1 MALKRLNLKS
11 LWCFLLEKSRLQS
24 MPSSE
29 ALQTRCT
36 VNQSKEFGIRL
47 DDHDKNSLCM
57 IMMCLPFQLGDL
69 ALRVCEGLQGGVSL
83 GQLSPQPRLRPPGVL
98 LIQSF
103 FSGGS
108 WLVQQPSFLVIW
120 RMSHVNGL
128 IATYNHQVWLSCSLS
143 CPVDVCLTKSD
154 PSDALPRAWHVKR
167 FKQHLKQGVLCSTF
181 EESLQGVNSLLYFRN
196 TPCHTL
202 AWSF

>member
-47 DDHDKNSLCM
+47 DDHDKDSLCM

-69 ALRVCEGLQGGVSL
+69 ALRVCEGLQRGVGL
-83 GQLSPQPRLRPPGVL
+83 GQLSPQPPPLPPWRPAHTVIPLRRKL
-98 LIQSF
+98 ACATTF
-103 FSGGS
+103 FSGD
-108 WLVQQPSFLVIW
+108 
-120 RMSHVNGL
+120 MENG
-128 IATYNHQVWLSCSLS
+128 
-143 CPVDVCLTKSD
+143 
-154 PSDALPRAWHVKR
+154 
-167 FKQHLKQGVLCSTF
+167 
-181 EESLQGVNSLLYFRN
+181 
-196 TPCHTL
+196 PCQ
-202 AWSF
+202 